1 MTKKLPESSCYDAQR
16 VSTQGGNGKG
26 HRACAPVSV
35 ANPYK
40 ALFLKS

>member
-16 VSTQGGNGKG
+16 VATQGGKG